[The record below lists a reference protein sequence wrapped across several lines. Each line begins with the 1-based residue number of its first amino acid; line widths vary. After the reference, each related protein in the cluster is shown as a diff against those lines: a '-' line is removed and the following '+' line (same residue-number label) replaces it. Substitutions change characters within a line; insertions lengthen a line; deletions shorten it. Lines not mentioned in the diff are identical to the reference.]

1 MHSIKDAIVDGL
13 QKAIKLQW
21 MFVNITNKWSWLN
34 IVLERMGLIFFS
46 VWALTGKGLKFEIA
60 PCVFDFLQSGEWDE
74 ISHVS

>member
-34 IVLERMGLIFFS
+34 IALERMRLIFFS
-46 VWALTGKGLKFEIA
+46 MWALTGKGFKFEIA
-60 PCVFDFLQSGEWDE
+60 PRVFDFLQSGEWDE

>member
-34 IVLERMGLIFFS
+34 IALERMRLIFFS

-74 ISHVS
+74 ILHVS